1 MKKPT
6 LKKRLTFDPEESRSY
21 VKIML
26 ISGILLLAATLILL
40 TVVKNAVEV
49 EPGWYSVDSAERED
63 FPLYDSGIHFTYYF
77 DGDSTAIRTEQ
88 KKLAAAYSKKLLEI
102 RKLLDPKQSFGD
114 LVNLAWLN
122 AHPNQTATL
131 DETLF
136 DILRDA
142 AAANATGPYA
152 GALWSEWQ
160 TMIVSADAAAYDPLV
175 DPDARARIRELAD
188 AANAP
193 GAAMLELDE
202 TNHTACLRLS
212 EDYLAAAEA
221 GEYGPALDLGYLTE
235 AYALLYVRAEL
246 EAEGWKTGYFTTDSG
261 ISLAMSAVPSGD
273 FILPGLE
280 GETPV
285 RLCATQMAPGSAACA
300 LRTFAATSDEP
311 GYYTV
316 ETAAGIARRHPNLSV
331 KTGEVCDDLLCVWA
345 VSEGGDLIAACKSA
359 YAAVTRPGLKPADLA
374 ADPDL
379 LTACV
384 FAAEPAT
391 VYADAAHAAAIVF
404 VSEADFRL
412 AAY

>member
-26 ISGILLLAATLILL
+26 ISGVLLLAATLILL

-63 FPLYDSGIHFTYYF
+63 FPLYDSGIHFTYYC
-77 DGDSTAIRTEQ
+77 DGDSTVIRTEQ
-88 KKLAAAYSKKLLEI
+88 KKLAAAYSEKLLEI

-131 DETLF
+131 DEPLF

-160 TMIVSADAAAYDPLV
+160 TMIVSSDAAAYDPLV

-246 EAEGWKTGYFTTDSG
+246 EAEGWKTGYFRLPCPPFRRAISSCPVWRERPRSASAPRRWPPAARPAPCAPLQPRRTSPATT
-261 ISLAMSAVPSGD
+261 P
-273 FILPGLE
+273 
-280 GETPV
+280 
-285 RLCATQMAPGSAACA
+285 
-300 LRTFAATSDEP
+300 LR
-311 GYYTV
+311 
-316 ETAAGIARRHPNLSV
+316 RRRGPP
-331 KTGEVCDDLLCVWA
+331 
-345 VSEGGDLIAACKSA
+345 
-359 YAAVTRPGLKPADLA
+359 AVTRTSP
-374 ADPDL
+374 
-379 LTACV
+379 
-384 FAAEPAT
+384 
-391 VYADAAHAAAIVF
+391 
-404 VSEADFRL
+404 
-412 AAY
+412 

>member
-88 KKLAAAYSKKLLEI
+88 KKLAAAYSEKLLEI
-102 RKLLDPKQSFGD
+102 RKLLDPKQTFGD

-142 AAANATGPYA
+142 AAANETGPYA

-175 DPDARARIRELAD
+175 DPDASARIRELAD

-221 GEYGPALDLGYLTE
+221 G
-235 AYALLYVRAEL
+235 
-246 EAEGWKTGYFTTDSG
+246 
-261 ISLAMSAVPSGD
+261 
-273 FILPGLE
+273 
-280 GETPV
+280 
-285 RLCATQMAPGSAACA
+285 
-300 LRTFAATSDEP
+300 
-311 GYYTV
+311 
-316 ETAAGIARRHPNLSV
+316 
-331 KTGEVCDDLLCVWA
+331 
-345 VSEGGDLIAACKSA
+345 
-359 YAAVTRPGLKPADLA
+359 
-374 ADPDL
+374 
-379 LTACV
+379 
-384 FAAEPAT
+384 
-391 VYADAAHAAAIVF
+391 
-404 VSEADFRL
+404 
-412 AAY
+412 

>member
-1 MKKPT
+1 
-6 LKKRLTFDPEESRSY
+6 
-21 VKIML
+21 
-26 ISGILLLAATLILL
+26 
-40 TVVKNAVEV
+40 
-49 EPGWYSVDSAERED
+49 
-63 FPLYDSGIHFTYYF
+63 
-77 DGDSTAIRTEQ
+77 
-88 KKLAAAYSKKLLEI
+88 
-102 RKLLDPKQSFGD
+102 
-114 LVNLAWLN
+114 
-122 AHPNQTATL
+122 
-131 DETLF
+131 
-136 DILRDA
+136 
-142 AAANATGPYA
+142 
-152 GALWSEWQ
+152 
-160 TMIVSADAAAYDPLV
+160 MIVSADAAAYDPLV
-175 DPDARARIRELAD
+175 DPDASARIRELAD

-261 ISLAMSAVPSGD
+261 ISLAMSALPSGD

-300 LRTFAATSDEP
+300 LRTFAAAADEP

-316 ETAAGIARRHPNLSV
+316 ETAAGTARRHPNLSV
-331 KTGEVCDDLLCVWA
+331 KTGEVFDDLLCVWA

-384 FAAEPAT
+384 FAAEPFT
-391 VYADAAHAAAIVF
+391 VYVDAAHAAAIVF

-412 AAY
+412 ATY